1 MNEEMRIQQ
10 QYWDREASAFK
21 AIYSHEKS
29 PFLNLLDRIFRKDMY
44 ERFVFT
50 IQHAAPYEGKT
61 FLDVGC
67 GNGVYAIELAKKGA
81 AGVVGLDIASNMID
95 QARQSAEHEHLADR
109 CSFVHT
115 DLLQYSPGSRFDV
128 AIGIGLFDYV
138 RNPLPVLRRMREVTN
153 DKIIVSFP
161 RLWTWRAPLRKVRL
175 TVRGCPV
182 YFFTRTR
189 IMKLLHEAGF
199 QEHQIY
205 RVGKLFCVV
214 AT

>member
-1 MNEEMRIQQ
+1 MSEELRVQRE
-10 QYWDREASAFK
+10 YWDREANAFK

-29 PFLNLLDRIFRKDMY
+29 PLLNLLDRIFRKDMY

-50 IQHAAPYEGKT
+50 INHAAPYEGKT

-67 GNGVYAIELAKKGA
+67 GNGVYSIELAKKGA
-81 AGVVGLDIASNMID
+81 AVVVGLDIARNMLD

-109 CSFVHT
+109 CGFVQM
-115 DLLQYSPGSRFDV
+115 DLLQYSPESRFDV
-128 AIGIGLFDYV
+128 VIGIGLFDYI
-138 RNPLPVLRRMREVTN
+138 RDPLPVLRRMREVTN
-153 DKIIVSFP
+153 DKTIVSFP

-175 TVRGCPV
+175 TLRGCPV

-189 IMKLLHEAGF
+189 IEKLLHDSGF
-199 QEHQIY
+199 QKHQIY

-214 AT
+214 AS